1 MTFNKQIE
9 RLEGIIEK
17 LETGDLEIDKALKL
31 YEEGAEII
39 KSLNTNIKENEGK
52 IKLLTKTLNGIKEEN
67 FNE

>member
-9 RLEGIIEK
+9 KLEGIIEK
-17 LETGDLEIDKALKL
+17 LEAGDLEIDKALKL

-39 KSLNTNIKENEGK
+39 NSLNTNIKENEGK